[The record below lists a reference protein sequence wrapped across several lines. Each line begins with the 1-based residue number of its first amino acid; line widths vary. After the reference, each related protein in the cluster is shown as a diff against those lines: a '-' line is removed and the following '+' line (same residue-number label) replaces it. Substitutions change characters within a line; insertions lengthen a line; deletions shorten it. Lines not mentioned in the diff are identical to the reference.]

1 MSNRI
6 LQVQVRDHSLDPA
19 QAEVW
24 ISVLAE
30 HVTPTTELRGRLTG
44 PRCHYAA
51 TVEVAYAFRPLL
63 RRPEGLPDLTM
74 RAVIPEPSL
83 WEPACPFVYQGV
95 VELWEDGLRCDQ
107 VQLRHG
113 LRRVVLGPA
122 GLRVNGAPLLL
133 RGRMTMECDE
143 ARSAS
148 LRAGGC
154 NLLLTPAET
163 ALWDLADVQ
172 GFFVLGRMSDVEDAF
187 LQRAV
192 ARSDHPSCLGW
203 LFPEPRGER
212 HTAAIQRLHGRGLVG
227 VELHA
232 AASTPLPRGVD
243 FIACPSDLAVE
254 LHRIGL
260 PLLLFGGGSGS
271 TGVFGTVE

>member
-30 HVTPTTELRGRLTG
+30 HVTPTTEVRGRLTG
-44 PRCHYAA
+44 PRCVHAA
-51 TVEVAYAFRPLL
+51 TVEVAYSFRPLL
-63 RRPEGLPDLTM
+63 RRPDGLADLTV

-83 WEPACPFVYQGV
+83 WEPTCPFVYQGV
-95 VELWEDGLRCDQ
+95 VELWEDGKRCDQ
-107 VQLRHG
+107 APMRRG

-122 GLRVNGAPLLL
+122 GLRVNGAPLVL
-133 RGRMTMECDE
+133 RGRMTTESDE
-143 ARSAS
+143 TRSAS
-148 LRAGGC
+148 LRAEGC

-172 GFFVLGRMSDVEDAF
+172 GFFVLGRMSDVGDAF
-187 LQRAV
+187 LQRGV
-192 ARSDHPSCLGW
+192 ALSDHPSYLGW
-203 LFPEPRGER
+203 LSPVPRGGRPTE
-212 HTAAIQRLHGRGLVG
+212 AIQRLHGHGLVG

-232 AASTPLPRGVD
+232 PPSEPLPKGVD
-243 FIACPSDLAVE
+243 FIACPADLAVD
-254 LHRIGL
+254 LRRMGL
-260 PLLLFGGGSGS
+260 PLLLCGGGPLT